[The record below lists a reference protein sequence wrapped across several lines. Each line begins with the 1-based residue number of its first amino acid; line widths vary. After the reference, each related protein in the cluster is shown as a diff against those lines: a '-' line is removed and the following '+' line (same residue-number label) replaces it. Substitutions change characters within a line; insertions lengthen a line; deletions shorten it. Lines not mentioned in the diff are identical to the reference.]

1 MDDRARC
8 TRRLI
13 HLDLQPQGRVR
24 LPVDGTEVDRI
35 TAESSEPG
43 DWLSGDGVENRPQHR
58 RATRNRGVDAHDAVR
73 PWSHHLRSHRTRAER
88 RRSPICTRAD
98 GTTSARLE
106 LDVVQVPAGVGD
118 AAIRRAQTESDAQ
131 VGIVLHMVG
140 DVVGLLGEGLL
151 VDRAA
156 IVGPDSRP

>member
-1 MDDRARC
+1 M
-8 TRRLI
+8 
-13 HLDLQPQGRVR
+13 R

-35 TAESSEPG
+35 TAESREPG
-43 DWLSGDGVENRPQHR
+43 NRLSAGPVDDRPQHR
-58 RATRNRGVDAHDAVR
+58 GAAWNRSVDAHDAVR
-73 PWSHHLRSHRTRAER
+73 PGSHHLRPDRTRAER
-88 RRSPICTRAD
+88 RRSPICTRPD
-98 GTTSARLE
+98 RPPSARLE